1 MVIPGAK
8 RETDW
13 KRRALQRRAR
23 RRVERE
29 GKSWTGVL
37 CGAHE
42 KKETERNERS
52 RREKERERK
61 EEGETDGRGRGGE
74 IEAPT
79 NARGVETGGGSWQGD
94 GGIGRKQ
101 QQFPLSGAADCYH
114 EKQASTLIF

>member
-1 MVIPGAK
+1 M
-8 RETDW
+8 
-13 KRRALQRRAR
+13 
-23 RRVERE
+23 
-29 GKSWTGVL
+29 GVL

-42 KKETERNERS
+42 KKETEGNERS
-52 RREKERERK
+52 KREKERERVRK
-61 EEGETDGRGRGGE
+61 EEEGETDGRGRGGE

-79 NARGVETGGGSWQGD
+79 NAQGVETGGGSWQGD